1 MDLDRSTK
9 QEQAVKDLQETV
21 TALLQLTDTLN
32 RELKKVKDDLKETK
46 DELNRT
52 KDGLSRTKDELNRTK
67 AQSSNAIKTL
77 QDENEKLKKQI
88 DLLLRPRQ
96 SLKFKIN
103 KKK

>member
-52 KDGLSRTKDELNRTK
+52 K

>member
-77 QDENEKLKKQI
+77 QDENE
-88 DLLLRPRQ
+88 RGGA
-96 SLKFKIN
+96 SG
-103 KKK
+103 